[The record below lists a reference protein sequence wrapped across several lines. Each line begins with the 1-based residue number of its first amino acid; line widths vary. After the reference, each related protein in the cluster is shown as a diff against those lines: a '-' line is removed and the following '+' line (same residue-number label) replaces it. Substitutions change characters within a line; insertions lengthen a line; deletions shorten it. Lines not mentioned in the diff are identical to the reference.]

1 MTPSDAS
8 GPGAAMPGRL
18 PLALVVAVSE
28 NGVIGRDQ
36 ALPWRLPSDLKR
48 FRALTWG
55 KPLLMGRKTF
65 ESIGKPLPGRI
76 SIVVSADPAFTPP
89 DGVRR
94 ASSFGEARSM
104 AEAAAR
110 ELGADEI
117 AVIGGRQV
125 FADALGEA
133 QTLHLTLVHAAPAGD
148 VRFPAYDG
156 AQWEEVAREGPLQN
170 AGDEAA
176 FTYITLAR
184 RA

>member
-1 MTPSDAS
+1 MSPSDPS
-8 GPGAAMPGRL
+8 MPGSSESNAL

-65 ESIGKPLPGRI
+65 ESIGRPLPGRI
-76 SIVVSADPAFTPP
+76 SIVISADPAFAPP

-94 ASSFGEARSM
+94 ASSFREARLK
-104 AEAAAR
+104 AEAAAH

-125 FADALGEA
+125 FAEALGEA
-133 QTLHLTLVHAAPAGD
+133 RTLHLTLVHAAPEGD
-148 VRFPAYDG
+148 VRFPAYDP
-156 AQWEEVAREGPLQN
+156 AQWQEVAREGPLQN
-170 AGDEAA
+170 EGDEAP